1 LRVET
6 IGNATLYL
14 GDCLEIIPTL
24 GKVDAVIT
32 DPPYSSG
39 AHESAKRAK
48 RAALLEKHGG
58 INRVVP
64 QMGVGSSGEC
74 WISLRCKR
82 CDRVIARGEYDL

>member
-1 LRVET
+1 MANNSHSGVKGRIKRLLC
-6 IGNATLYL
+6 AL
-14 GDCLEIIPTL
+14 GFH
-24 GKVDAVIT
+24 
-32 DPPYSSG
+32 
-39 AHESAKRAK
+39 HES
-48 RAALLEKHGG
+48 LLEKHGG